1 MNDNHL
7 VQQAIHMR
15 NEGKLQDSNELLLRL
30 IAQLPDDAYI
40 NYQCAWSFDVL
51 GQESKT
57 VPYYE
62 KAIQGTLHDD
72 DLANAYLGLGST
84 YRALGEYENSKL
96 TLEKGLMKF
105 PHNLAIQVFYAMTL
119 FNLNEHERSME
130 VLLKIL
136 ATTSSNLDIQNY
148 KRAIAFYSDKLSEVW
163 K

>member
-1 MNDNHL
+1 M
-7 VQQAIHMR
+7 
-15 NEGKLQDSNELLLRL
+15 
-30 IAQLPDDAYI
+30 
-40 NYQCAWSFDVL
+40 L
-51 GQESKT
+51 GQESKA

-62 KAIQGTLHDD
+62 KAIQGNLHDD
-72 DLANAYLGLGST
+72 NLANAYLGLGST

-96 TLEKGLMKF
+96 TLENGLMKF

-130 VLLKIL
+130 LLLKNL
-136 ATTSSNLDIQNY
+136 ATTSSNPDIQKY